1 MRHALVPLLA
11 LALLAC
17 GLRGTETYQVTGVV
31 QSVDLESGQIR
42 IAHDDIA
49 GFMPAMTMN
58 FDVVRSDLLVVAAAG
73 DRVRFELERNATLLR
88 ITKIENLGPSGR
100 ALSGEGVGVVGAPL
114 DELAPEFTL
123 TDQEGQPLSLAD
135 LRGEAVLLDFIFT
148 RCAGPCPILTSAHVS
163 LQRALPAEVAQG
175 TRFLSVSLD
184 PEYDTPARLKAYAEQ
199 RGADL
204 ARWSF
209 LTGDP
214 EQVREILRD
223 YHVGTI
229 VQPDGTLDH
238 LVITFLIAPDGR
250 IARRYLGLQQPEDA
264 IVADLREV
272 LG

>member
-1 MRHALVPLLA
+1 MRRALVPLLT

-31 QSVDLESGQIR
+31 QTVDVGGRQIR
-42 IAHDDIA
+42 IAHDKIP

-58 FDVVRSDLLVVAAAG
+58 FDVVGAELLEVARAG
-73 DRVRFELERNATLLR
+73 DRVRFELERSATLLR
-88 ITKIENLGPSGR
+88 ITKIENLGPSGQTGSSLGL
-100 ALSGEGVGVVGAPL
+100 AGAPL
-114 DELAPEFTL
+114 EELAPEFTL
-123 TDQEGQPLSLAD
+123 TDQQGQPLALAD
-135 LRGEAVLLDFIFT
+135 LRGKAVLLDFIFT

-163 LQRALPAEVAQG
+163 LQRRLPAEVAER
-175 TRFLSVSLD
+175 TRFLSVSID
-184 PEYDTPARLKAYAEQ
+184 PDHDTPARMKAYAEE

-204 ARWSF
+204 DRWSF

-214 EQVREILRD
+214 ERVRGILRD

-238 LVITFLIAPDGR
+238 LLITFLIDPHGR

>member
-1 MRHALVPLLA
+1 MRVASVALLA

-17 GLRGTETYQVTGVV
+17 GLQGTETYQVVGVV
-31 QSVDLESGQIR
+31 QSVDVETRQIR
-42 IAHDDIA
+42 IAHDDIE

-58 FDVVRSDLLVVAAAG
+58 FDVASSDLLQAAGPG
-73 DRVRFELERNATLLR
+73 DRVRFALERSATLLR
-88 ITKIENLGPSGR
+88 ITAIENLGPSGS
-100 ALSGEGVGVVGAPL
+100 SGARLGMAAAPA
-114 DELAPEFTL
+114 DEPAPEFTL
-123 TDQEGQPLSLAD
+123 TDQEGEPLALAD
-135 LRGEAVLLDFIFT
+135 LRGGAVLLDFVFT

-163 LQRALPAEVAQG
+163 LQRKLPADVAER
-175 TRFLSVSLD
+175 TRFVSVSID
-184 PEYDTPARLKAYAEQ
+184 PEYDTPARLKSYAEE

-204 ARWSF
+204 ASWSF
-209 LTGDP
+209 VTGDP

-238 LVITFLIAPDGR
+238 LVITFLIDPEGR